1 MGLMHDDSVTL
12 LPQNKKPILFFLE
25 WHHERDAG
33 IFVIFKKKIPLPFLF
48 FLFFFFFFFLF
59 MQVYAVKQLSV
70 EQW

>member
-25 WHHERDAG
+25 WHHESDAG
-33 IFVIFKKKIPLPFLF
+33 IFVIFKKKIS
-48 FLFFFFFFFLF
+48 LFFFNWF